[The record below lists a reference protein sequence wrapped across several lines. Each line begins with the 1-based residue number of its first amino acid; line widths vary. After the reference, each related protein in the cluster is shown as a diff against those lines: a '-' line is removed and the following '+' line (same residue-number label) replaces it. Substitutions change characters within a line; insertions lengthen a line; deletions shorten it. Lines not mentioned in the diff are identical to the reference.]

1 MAIQKS
7 YYNYYVQMLFTW
19 TDGRDTRGAIP
30 FHVESGIEAGRRLRE
45 MLFVSAPPTLA
56 LYQNVT
62 SCEHNVARMRPH
74 M

>member
-19 TDGRDTRGAIP
+19 TDGRHTRGAIS

-45 MLFVSAPPTLA
+45 MFFVSAPHTLP
-56 LYQNVT
+56 LYRNVT
-62 SCEHNVARMRPH
+62 SFEHNVV
-74 M
+74 